1 MRSKKMPNK
10 IKSKKQ
16 FRFLQ
21 AATNSGLSDKSA
33 GPSPEVAKRM
43 LSHESGSKKKK
54 LAKR

>member
-1 MRSKKMPNK
+1 MPNK

-21 AATNSGLSDKSA
+21 AAAHNGLSDKSV
-33 GPSPEVAKRM
+33 GPSPEVAKKM
-43 LSHESGSKKKK
+43 LSHESESKKKK